1 MSMSGTVRTVSSF
14 RLKAWP
20 KEPGVTGTA
29 PPTHDRHRVQG
40 QLSSVLLTQVASV
53 PGALAMQSDPRYL
66 RAQSEDSFRTGAPK
80 MSLPADAQIFRL
92 TAEEYKARAAALEAR
107 GSNGPAATEP
117 EA

>member
-1 MSMSGTVRTVSSF
+1 
-14 RLKAWP
+14 
-20 KEPGVTGTA
+20 
-29 PPTHDRHRVQG
+29 
-40 QLSSVLLTQVASV
+40 
-53 PGALAMQSDPRYL
+53 
-66 RAQSEDSFRTGAPK
+66 